1 MSVHMEERAPIISQ
15 PGESGSVLAA
25 SGGERAWAEFVVR
38 KREEPAVGPVVLHSW
53 MRSRDMFQID
63 PALKRS
69 PIVLPE
75 DESCQRRERLE
86 ALGAGAPVLE
96 RFGEDLR
103 ETQDMLA
110 LCDAEG
116 YVLATAGHPGVIE
129 EIAEVNLRVGGSW
142 NEQAAGTN
150 GIGTA
155 LAEGRTVQVIGA
167 EHYVS
172 AWQRWVCTGAPIRHP
187 ITGETIA
194 VIDVTGY
201 KERVQAHTFLAVQA
215 TAALIE
221 QRLLLEFTLDEKLRC
236 DRLFARAN
244 RMPADAMLAVDCR
257 GRVMQ
262 FNAAAERLLT
272 VRQGAAGTTLR
283 EELRSV
289 GEAALE
295 RGGRQPEG
303 YEQTLASRALG
314 GQVRI
319 VTLPVFRD
327 RRPIGAVVVLP
338 LGEPGPLADRGRR
351 MRAENLALRE
361 EVDQASMFEEMVGTS
376 APLRAVL
383 ARVSHVAPTDSTV
396 LITGETGTGKE
407 LVARAIHRGSTR
419 SSHPFVSV
427 NCAAI
432 PPGLIASELFG
443 HEKGAFTGALERR
456 LGRFELADGGT
467 IFLDEVGDL
476 PSDTQLALL
485 RVLQERE
492 FERVGGTRSIR
503 VDVRVIAAT
512 NRDLHV
518 AMAAGAFRSDLFYR
532 LNVFPIDLPPLRER
546 QEDVPLLVAYF
557 LDRNARKAG
566 KRIGS
571 VDERTLEILRGYSW
585 PGNVREL
592 QNVIERSVIVCETDT
607 LAVDDSWLRRES
619 REPQRPVHSL
629 AKDLAAREREAIER
643 ALTASRGRVAG
654 PSGAA
659 AKLGIR
665 GSTLESKIKALGI
678 RKERFKGS

>member
-1 MSVHMEERAPIISQ
+1 MEQRTPVMSLPGAP
-15 PGESGSVLAA
+15 GSVLAESA
-25 SGGERAWAEFVVR
+25 RERAWADFVVR
-38 KREEPAVGPVVLHSW
+38 RREPAVAPVVLGSW
-53 MRSRDMFQID
+53 VRSRDVFQID

-86 ALGAGAPVLE
+86 ALGVGAPVLE

-110 LCDAEG
+110 LCDADG

-221 QRLLLEFTLDEKLRC
+221 QRLLLEFTLDEKLLC
-236 DRLFARAN
+236 DRLFAQAN
-244 RMPADAMLAVDCR
+244 RMPADAMLAVDRR
-257 GRVMQ
+257 GRVVQ
-262 FNAAAERLLT
+262 LNDAAERLLT
-272 VRQGAAGTTLR
+272 VRRPSGGQTLR
-283 EELRSV
+283 DELGPV
-289 GEAALE
+289 VEAALE
-295 RGGRQPEG
+295 RGGGHPEG
-303 YEQTLASRALG
+303 YEQTIGSRALG

-338 LGEPGPLADRGRR
+338 LGEPGRPADRGRR

-361 EVDQASMFEEMVGTS
+361 EVDQASMFEEIVGTA

-383 ARVSHVAPTDSTV
+383 ARVSRVAPTDSTV
-396 LITGETGTGKE
+396 LITGDTGTGKE

-419 SSHPFVSV
+419 SSHPFVGV

-432 PPGLIASELFG
+432 PPALIASELFG

-476 PSDTQLALL
+476 PAETQIALL

-492 FERVGGTRSIR
+492 IERVGGSQSIS
-503 VDVRVIAAT
+503 VDVRVLAAT
-512 NRDLHV
+512 NRDLKA
-518 AMAAGAFRSDLFYR
+518 AMAAGTFRQDLFYR
-532 LNVFPIDLPPLRER
+532 LNVFPIQIPSLRDR
-546 QEDVPLLVAYF
+546 VDDIPLLVTYMVERYAQRAGKQIRNIQKET
-557 LDRNARKAG
+557 LDRFQAY
-566 KRIGS
+566 
-571 VDERTLEILRGYSW
+571 DW
-585 PGNVREL
+585 PGNIREL
-592 QNVIERSVIVCETDT
+592 KNVIERAVVLCDSETFSVDETWLKTEALPLKGPAVPFDAT
-607 LAVDDSWLRRES
+607 LF
-619 REPQRPVHSL
+619 
-629 AKDLAAREREAIER
+629 ERE
-643 ALTASRGRVAG
+643 
-654 PSGAA
+654 
-659 AKLGIR
+659 
-665 GSTLESKIKALGI
+665 
-678 RKERFKGS
+678 KEMI

>member
-1 MSVHMEERAPIISQ
+1 MEQRTPVMSLPGAP
-15 PGESGSVLAA
+15 GSVLAESA
-25 SGGERAWAEFVVR
+25 RERAWAEFVVR
-38 KREEPAVGPVVLHSW
+38 KREPAVAPVVLHSW

-110 LCDAEG
+110 LCDADG

-201 KERVQAHTFLAVQA
+201 KEKVQAHTLLAVQA

-221 QRLLLEFTLDEKLRC
+221 QRLLLEFTLDEKLLC
-236 DRLFARAN
+236 DRLFAQAN
-244 RMPADAMLAVDCR
+244 RMPSDAMLAVDRR

-272 VRQGAAGTTLR
+272 VRRATGGQTLR
-283 EELRSV
+283 DELRPV
-289 GEAALE
+289 VEAALE
-295 RGGRQPEG
+295 RGGGHPEG
-303 YEQTLASRALG
+303 YEQTIGSRALG
-314 GQVRI
+314 GNVRI
-319 VTLPVFRD
+319 VTLPVLRD
-327 RRPIGAVVVLP
+327 RRPIGAIVVLP
-338 LGEPGPLADRGRR
+338 LGEPGRLADRSRR
-351 MRAENLALRE
+351 MRGENLA
-361 EVDQASMFEEMVGTS
+361 ASTFEGIVGTS
-376 APLRAVL
+376 APLRATL
-383 ARVSHVAPTDSTV
+383 TRVSQVAPTDSTV
-396 LITGETGTGKE
+396 LLTGETGTGKE
-407 LVARAIHRGSTR
+407 LVARAIHKRAAR

-432 PPGLIASELFG
+432 PPALIASELFG
-443 HEKGAFTGALERR
+443 HEKGAFTGALQRR

-467 IFLDEVGDL
+467 IFLDEAGDL
-476 PSDTQLALL
+476 PSNTQLALL

-492 FERVGGTRSIR
+492 FERVGGNRSIR

-512 NRDLHV
+512 NRDLSA
-518 AMAAGAFRSDLFYR
+518 AMGADAFRSDLFYR
-532 LNVFPIDLPPLRER
+532 LYVFPIEMPPPRER
-546 QEDVPLLVAYF
+546 QEDIPLLVAYF
-557 LDRNARKAG
+557 VDRYARKAG
-566 KRIGS
+566 KTIENI
-571 VDERTLEILRGYSW
+571 DERTFEILQGYRW
-585 PGNVREL
+585 PGNIREL
-592 QNVIERSVIVCETDT
+592 QNVIERSVIICDSETFAIDE
-607 LAVDDSWLRRES
+607 SWLRRET
-619 REPQRPVHSL
+619 PKPPRPVQSL
-629 AKDLAAREREAIER
+629 GDDLATHEKEMIET
-643 ALTASRGRVAG
+643 ALAASGGRVSG

-659 AKLGIR
+659 ANLGIP
-665 GSTLESKIKALGI
+665 GSTLDSKIRALGI
-678 RKERFKGS
+678 RKERFKGV

>member
-1 MSVHMEERAPIISQ
+1 MEQRTPVMSLPGAP
-15 PGESGSVLAA
+15 GSVLAESA
-25 SGGERAWAEFVVR
+25 RERAWAEFVVR
-38 KREEPAVGPVVLHSW
+38 KREPAVAPVVLHSW

-86 ALGAGAPVLE
+86 ALGVGAPVLE

-110 LCDAEG
+110 LCDADG
-116 YVLATAGHPGVIE
+116 YVLATAGHPGIIE

-201 KERVQAHTFLAVQA
+201 KERVQAHTLLAVQA

-221 QRLLLEFTLDEKLRC
+221 QCLLLEFTLDEKLLC
-236 DRLFARAN
+236 DRLFAQSN
-244 RMPADAMLAVDCR
+244 RTPADAMLAVDRR
-257 GRVMQ
+257 GRVVQ
-262 FNAAAERLLT
+262 LNAAAERLLA
-272 VRQGAAGTTLR
+272 VRRLSGGQTLR
-283 EELRSV
+283 DELEPV
-289 GEAALE
+289 VEAALE
-295 RGGRQPEG
+295 RGGGHPEG
-303 YEQTLASRALG
+303 YEQTIGSRALG
-314 GQVRI
+314 GQVRV

-338 LGEPGPLADRGRR
+338 LGEPGRLADAGRR

-361 EVDQASMFEEMVGTS
+361 EVDQASMFEESVGTS

-383 ARVSHVAPTDSTV
+383 ARVSRVAPTDSTV

-407 LVARAIHRGSTR
+407 LV
-419 SSHPFVSV
+419 
-427 NCAAI
+427 
-432 PPGLIASELFG
+432 G

-456 LGRFELADGGT
+456 LGRFELADDGT

-492 FERVGGTRSIR
+492 FERVGGNRSIR

-512 NRDLHV
+512 NRDLDA
-518 AMAAGAFRSDLFYR
+518 AMGAGAFRSDLFYR
-532 LNVFPIDLPPLRER
+532 LNVFPIEMPALRER
-546 QEDVPLLVAYF
+546 QEDIPLLLAYF
-557 LDRNARKAG
+557 VDRYARKAG
-566 KRIGS
+566 KAIENI
-571 VDERTLEILRGYSW
+571 DERTFEILQGYRW
-585 PGNVREL
+585 PGNIREL
-592 QNVIERSVIVCETDT
+592 QNVIERSIIICESETFAIDE
-607 LAVDDSWLRRES
+607 SWLRRET
-619 REPQRPVHSL
+619 PKPPHPVQSL
-629 AKDLAAREREAIER
+629 ADDLAAHEKETIET
-643 ALTASRGRVAG
+643 ALAASGGRVSG

-659 AKLGIR
+659 AKLGIP
-665 GSTLESKIKALGI
+665 GSTLDSKIKALGI

>member
-1 MSVHMEERAPIISQ
+1 MEQRTPVMSLPGAP
-15 PGESGSVLAA
+15 GSVLAESA
-25 SGGERAWAEFVVR
+25 RERAWAEFVVR
-38 KREEPAVGPVVLHSW
+38 KREPAVAPVVLHSW

-110 LCDAEG
+110 LCDADG
-116 YVLATAGHPGVIE
+116 YVLATAGHPGLIE
-129 EIAEVNLRVGGSW
+129 EIGEVNLRVGGSW

-221 QRLLLEFTLDEKLRC
+221 QRLLLEFTLDEKLLC

-244 RMPADAMLAVDCR
+244 RMPADAMLDVD
-257 GRVMQ
+257 
-262 FNAAAERLLT
+262 ET
-272 VRQGAAGTTLR
+272 
-283 EELRSV
+283 
-289 GEAALE
+289 
-295 RGGRQPEG
+295 
-303 YEQTLASRALG
+303 
-314 GQVRI
+314 
-319 VTLPVFRD
+319 
-327 RRPIGAVVVLP
+327 
-338 LGEPGPLADRGRR
+338 
-351 MRAENLALRE
+351 
-361 EVDQASMFEEMVGTS
+361 SMFEEIVGTS

-383 ARVSHVAPTDSTV
+383 ARVSRVAPTDSTV

-407 LVARAIHRGSTR
+407 LVARAIHKGSAR

-432 PPGLIASELFG
+432 PQALIASGLFG
-443 HEKGAFTGALERR
+443 HEKGAFTGALERH

-492 FERVGGTRSIR
+492 FERVGGNRSIR

-512 NRDLHV
+512 NRDLNA
-518 AMAAGAFRSDLFYR
+518 AMGAGAFRSDLFYR
-532 LNVFPIDLPPLRER
+532 LNVFPIEMPALRER
-546 QEDVPLLVAYF
+546 QEDIPLLVAYF
-557 LDRNARKAG
+557 VDRYARKAG
-566 KRIGS
+566 KTIENI
-571 VDERTLEILRGYSW
+571 DQRTFEILQGYRW
-585 PGNVREL
+585 PGNIREL
-592 QNVIERSVIVCETDT
+592 QNVIERSVIICESETFAIDE
-607 LAVDDSWLRRES
+607 SWLRRET
-619 REPQRPVHSL
+619 PKPPHPVQPL
-629 AKDLAAREREAIER
+629 ADDLAAHEREMIET
-643 ALTASRGRVAG
+643 ALAASGGRVSG

-659 AKLGIR
+659 AKLGIP
-665 GSTLESKIKALGI
+665 GSTLDSKIKALGI

>member
-1 MSVHMEERAPIISQ
+1 MEQRTSVMSLPGAP
-15 PGESGSVLAA
+15 GSVLAESA
-25 SGGERAWAEFVVR
+25 RERAWAEFVVR
-38 KREEPAVGPVVLHSW
+38 KREEPTVAPVVLHSW
-53 MRSRDMFQID
+53 IRSRDRFQID

-75 DESCQRRERLE
+75 DEWGHRRERLE
-86 ALGAGAPVLE
+86 ALGVGAPVLE

-110 LCDAEG
+110 LCDADG

-194 VIDVTGY
+194 GIDVTGY

-221 QRLLLEFTLDEKLRC
+221 QRLLLEFTLDEKLLC
-236 DRLFARAN
+236 DRLFAQAN
-244 RMPADAMLAVDCR
+244 RTPADAMLAVDRR
-257 GRVMQ
+257 GRVVQ
-262 FNAAAERLLT
+262 LNAAAERLLT
-272 VRQGAAGTTLR
+272 VRRPSGGQTLR
-283 EELRSV
+283 DELGPV
-289 GEAALE
+289 VEAALE
-295 RGGRQPEG
+295 RGGGHPEG
-303 YEQTLASRALG
+303 YEQTIGSRALG
-314 GQVRI
+314 GNVRI
-319 VTLPVFRD
+319 VTLPVLRD
-327 RRPIGAVVVLP
+327 RRPIGAIVVLP
-338 LGEPGPLADRGRR
+338 LGEPGRLADRSRR
-351 MRAENLALRE
+351 MRGENLA
-361 EVDQASMFEEMVGTS
+361 ASTFEGIVGTS
-376 APLRAVL
+376 APLRATL
-383 ARVSHVAPTDSTV
+383 ARVSQVAPTDSTV
-396 LITGETGTGKE
+396 LLTGETGTGKE
-407 LVARAIHRGSTR
+407 LVARAIHKRSAR

-432 PPGLIASELFG
+432 PPALIASELFG
-443 HEKGAFTGALERR
+443 HEKGAFTGALQRR

-492 FERVGGTRSIR
+492 FERVGGNRSIR

-512 NRDLHV
+512 NRDLNA
-518 AMAAGAFRSDLFYR
+518 AMGAGAFRSDLFYR
-532 LNVFPIDLPPLRER
+532 LNVFPIEMPALRER
-546 QEDVPLLVAYF
+546 QEDTPLLVAYF
-557 LDRNARKAG
+557 VDRYARKAG
-566 KRIGS
+566 KTIGNI
-571 VDERTLEILRGYSW
+571 DQRTLEILQGYSW
-585 PGNVREL
+585 PGNIREL
-592 QNVIERSVIVCETDT
+592 QNVIERSVVICETETFAIDE
-607 LAVDDSWLRRES
+607 SWLRREL
-619 REPQRPVHSL
+619 PKPPHPVQSF
-629 AKDLAAREREAIER
+629 ADDLVTHEREMIET
-643 ALTASRGRVAG
+643 ALAASRGRVSG

-659 AKLGIR
+659 AKLGIP
-665 GSTLESKIKALGI
+665 GSTLDSKIGALGI
-678 RKERFKGS
+678 RKERFKR

>member
-1 MSVHMEERAPIISQ
+1 MGERTLIISQ
-15 PGESGSVLAA
+15 PGAPGSAIAESVR
-25 SGGERAWAEFVVR
+25 EWAWSEFVVG
-38 KREEPAVGPVVLHSW
+38 KREPAVAPVVRDSW
-53 MRSRDMFQID
+53 LRSRDVFHVD

-75 DESCQRRERLE
+75 DEWCQRRERLE
-86 ALGAGAPVLE
+86 ALGVGVPVLE
-96 RFGEDLR
+96 RFGEELR

-110 LCDAEG
+110 LCDADG
-116 YVLATAGHPGVIE
+116 YVLATGGHPRVIE
-129 EIAEVNLRVGGSW
+129 ETTEINLRVGGSW
-142 NEQAAGTN
+142 SEQSAGTN

-167 EHYVS
+167 EHYVA

-187 ITGETIA
+187 ITGETLA

-201 KERVQAHTFLAVQA
+201 KERVQAHTLLAVQA

-221 QRLLLEFTLDEKLRC
+221 QRLLLEFTLDEKLLC

-244 RMPADAMLAVDCR
+244 RMPADAMLAVDHR
-257 GRVMQ
+257 GRVVQ
-262 FNAAAERLLT
+262 LNAAAERLLT
-272 VRQGAAGTTLR
+272 ARHLSGGQTLR
-283 EELRSV
+283 DELRLV
-289 GEAALE
+289 VEAALE
-295 RGGRQPEG
+295 RGGGHPEG
-303 YEQTLASRALG
+303 YEQTIGSRALG
-314 GQVRI
+314 CQVRT

-327 RRPIGAVVVLP
+327 RRPIGAIVVLP
-338 LGEPGPLADRGRR
+338 LGDPGRLADRGRR

-361 EVDQASMFEEMVGTS
+361 EVDQASMFEEIVGTS

-383 ARVSHVAPTDSTV
+383 ARVSRVAPTDSTV

-407 LVARAIHRGSTR
+407 RVARAIHKGSAR

-432 PPGLIASELFG
+432 PQALIASELFG

-492 FERVGGTRSIR
+492 LERVGGNRSIR

-512 NRDLHV
+512 NRDLNA
-518 AMAAGAFRSDLFYR
+518 AMAAGGFRSDLFYR
-532 LNVFPIDLPPLRER
+532 LNVFPIEMPPLRER
-546 QEDVPLLVAYF
+546 QEDIPLLAAYF
-557 LDRNARKAG
+557 VHRYAMKAA
-566 KRIGS
+566 KTIGNI
-571 VDERTLEILRGYSW
+571 DERTLEILQHYSW
-585 PGNVREL
+585 PGNIREL
-592 QNVIERSVIVCETDT
+592 QNVIERSVIICETETFAIDE
-607 LAVDDSWLRRES
+607 SWLRREL
-619 REPQRPVHSL
+619 PKPPRPVQSL
-629 AKDLAAREREAIER
+629 ADDLASREREVIET
-643 ALTASRGRVAG
+643 ALAASQGRVSG

-659 AKLGIR
+659 AKLGIP
-665 GSTLESKIKALGI
+665 GSTLDSKIRALGI
-678 RKERFKGS
+678 RKERFKGA